1 MMYKKI
7 KNPLT
12 GKEININTKLG
23 KNILKMYMQYG
34 GNNRINIF
42 SHNILSNEFVSHI
55 TGRHENFINQNRR
68 CNKILDCMGINNS
81 PDCAKNNIYLLQEVE
96 PYFLRLLQ
104 NRNKNLRY
112 VFSNKCFKEALG
124 SMGFIGDYDIE
135 RDAREGTN
143 CAVIW
148 NSRYFI
154 NKSNPHLKKVM
165 QNTICDNDPNV
176 YSRKSSAIVCLEHIC
191 TGKNFIFASFHR
203 AGNDLTKIIKNDIIR
218 DIVSYF
224 NQPIYNGYIKI
235 LAGDANSNI
244 LTTSN
249 KDFKIDVLEKYE
261 VFPYNFIHKIPSTT
275 LSHDYHEKRYS
286 ELIDYILVHE
296 ESIKEANITI
306 NENIEFE
313 GSEYYH
319 CANEIDINGILDEE
333 PAKRNKILYNLAVP
347 RKGLPEGYG
356 SDHFPISI
364 SIII

>member
-1 MMYKKI
+1 MYKKI
-7 KNPLT
+7 KNPIT
-12 GKEININTKLG
+12 GKQININSKLG

-34 GNNRINIF
+34 GNNQINIF

-55 TGRHENFINQNRR
+55 TGRHENFINQNKRY
-68 CNKILDCMGINNS
+68 NKILDCMGINNS
-81 PDCAKNNIYLLQEVE
+81 PDCGKNNIFLLQEVE

-104 NRNKNLRY
+104 SRNKNFKY

-124 SMGFIGDYDIE
+124 NMGFVGEYDIE

-143 CAVIW
+143 CAIIW
-148 NSRYFI
+148 NFRYFI
-154 NKSNPHLKKVM
+154 DKSDPYLKKVM

-203 AGNDLTKIIKNDIIR
+203 AGNDPTKIIKNDIIQ

-235 LAGDANSNI
+235 LGGDANSNI
-244 LTTSN
+244 LTTSSN
-249 KDFKIDVLEKYE
+249 DFKLDVLEKYE
-261 VFPYNFIHKIPSTT
+261 VYPYEFLHKLPLTT
-275 LSHDYHEKRYS
+275 PSHDYHEKRFS
-286 ELIDYILVHE
+286 ELIDYVLVNQ
-296 ESIKEANITI
+296 ESLKESNITI

-313 GSEYYH
+313 GSQYSH
-319 CANEIDINGILDEE
+319 CGNEIDIKSILEDEPE
-333 PAKRNKILYNLAVP
+333 KRNKILYNLAVP
-347 RKGLPEGYG
+347 RKGLPLGYG